1 MYAVVRKNVYEPTK
15 LAEGAPRLAELEALH
30 LSQPGFVG
38 SLSVDAGDGA
48 TVLVN
53 LWESEAHAVAGLQI
67 LGPHVER
74 LVEPLFAKPSEVLG
88 AGPVVAGDFVP
99 TRTR

>member
-1 MYAVVRKNVYEPTK
+1 MYAVVRRNVYDRTK
-15 LAEGAPRLAELEALH
+15 LAQGAPRLAELDALH
-30 LSQPGFVG
+30 RNQPGFLG
-38 SLSVDAGDGA
+38 GISIDAGDGA

-74 LVEPLFAKPSEVLG
+74 LVEPLFAKPSQLLG
-88 AGPVVAGDFVP
+88 AGPAV
-99 TRTR
+99 TRDLAPNRTK